1 MMKRLISLVMVLMM
15 LVLTGCSSNDPLY
28 PIMDDMLS
36 HISSDLSSVSSPDS
50 FKIVHYRYEGRE
62 TIEAQM
68 DGRSLSTA
76 FPNASVPD
84 NGHIFIYEGDHIFL
98 VSDAGV
104 VLDECSVSSL
114 NATVASRNAYAQS
127 QIRSLNDKAARGG
140 KITDSERQ
148 RLMDYTD
155 KTVDMSLQALVLATL
170 PVCAA
175 LAPVSAKADAN
186 HWHELTEKQK
196 QHIIDLCLK

>member
-1 MMKRLISLVMVLMM
+1 MKRYFALLLAMVL
-15 LVLTGCSSNDPLY
+15 LVLTGCSANDPLY
-28 PIMDDMLS
+28 PVMEEMVS
-36 HISSDLSSVSSPDS
+36 HISRDFSSTSTPDS
-50 FKIVHYRYEGRE
+50 FKIVHYRYEGRDVL
-62 TIEAQM
+62 EAQM

-76 FPNASVPD
+76 FPRVSIPD
-84 NGHIFIYEGDHIFL
+84 NGHIFIYDGDHVFL

-104 VLDECSVSSL
+104 VLAAYSASAL
-114 NATVASRNAYAQS
+114 NATVSSRNAYAQS
-127 QIRSLNDKAARGG
+127 QIRSLNDKVARGG

-155 KTVDMSLQALVLATL
+155 ETLDMSLQAIVVATL

-196 QHIIDLCLK
+196 QHIIDLCIK

>member
-1 MMKRLISLVMVLMM
+1 MKRLISLVMVLMM
-15 LVLTGCSSNDPLY
+15 LLLAGCSSNDPLY

-36 HISSDLSSVSSPDS
+36 YIGGDFSSVSSPSS

-62 TIEAQM
+62 AIEAQM

-76 FPNASVPD
+76 FPHVSIPD
-84 NGHIFIYEGDHIFL
+84 KGHIFIYEGDHIFL

-104 VLDECSVSSL
+104 VLDECDVSSL

-127 QIRSLNDKAARGG
+127 QIKSLNNKAARGG

-148 RLMDYTD
+148 ALMNYTD
-155 KTVDMSLQALVLATL
+155 QTVDMSLQALALATI
-170 PVCAA
+170 PVCATF
-175 LAPVSAKADAN
+175 APVSTKADAN

-196 QHIIDLCLK
+196 QHIIDLCMK